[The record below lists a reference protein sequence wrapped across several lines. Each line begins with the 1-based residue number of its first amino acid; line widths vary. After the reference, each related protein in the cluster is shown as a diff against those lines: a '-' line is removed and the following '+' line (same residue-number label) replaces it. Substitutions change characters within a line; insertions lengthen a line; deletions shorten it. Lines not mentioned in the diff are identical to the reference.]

1 MDAELA
7 GGLPQ
12 ADLAGELVGL
22 LGQFPVLPV
31 GAGLGERLPRSRLR
45 SAGRVPPKTP

>member
-12 ADLAGELVGL
+12 SDLVGELVGL
-22 LGQFPVLPV
+22 LGQLALLPV
-31 GAGLGERLPRSRLR
+31 GAGLGEGLVAQAAAL
-45 SAGRVPPKTP
+45 GR